1 MLICSLLL
9 DYMNL
14 FLLLVIYTVL
24 GGSFGIMLCTSGT
37 CLVFIMLTSTNH
49 KQIAIIYL
57 YLSVAISFIGS
68 FRSIII
74 RLELRKPGNYITNG
88 HLYNV
93 ILTAH
98 ALIIILLTI
107 LYI

>member
-1 MLICSLLL
+1 
-9 DYMNL
+9 MNL

-24 GGSFGIMLCTSGT
+24 GGSFGVILCTSGT
-37 CLVFIMLTSTNH
+37 CLVFNMLTSTNH

-57 YLSVAISFIGS
+57 YSSVAISFIGS

-74 RLELRKPGNYITNG
+74 RLELRQAGNYIANE

-93 ILTAH
+93 ILTTH
-98 ALIIILLTI
+98 ALIIIFFFVIPLMI
-107 LYI
+107 GSISN

>member
-1 MLICSLLL
+1 
-9 DYMNL
+9 
-14 FLLLVIYTVL
+14 
-24 GGSFGIMLCTSGT
+24 
-37 CLVFIMLTSTNH
+37 MLTSTNH

-57 YLSVAISFIGS
+57 YLSVALSFIGS

-74 RLELRKPGNYITNG
+74 RLELRKLGNYIANE

-98 ALIIILLTI
+98 ALIIIFFFVMPFMI
-107 LYI
+107 GSISN